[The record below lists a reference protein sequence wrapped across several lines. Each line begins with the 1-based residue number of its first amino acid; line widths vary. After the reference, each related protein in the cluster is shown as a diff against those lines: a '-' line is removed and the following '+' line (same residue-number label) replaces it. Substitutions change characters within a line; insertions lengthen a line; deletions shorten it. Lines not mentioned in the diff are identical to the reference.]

1 MLLFAV
7 PGAFTPT
14 CSEQHLPGYVEH
26 AGALKAKG
34 VEAIACFS
42 VNDAFVM
49 GAWGEASKAGGNVE
63 MFADG
68 SAVFTRALGLELD
81 LTAAGMGLR
90 SKRFAMLVEDNT
102 VRQLRI
108 DEKGLD
114 ASSRRSRPS
123 KPSKPSKPHP
133 PGRGP
138 PQLKRHPPRRG
149 RKPQAAGRKPQAA
162 GLRP

>member
-1 MLLFAV
+1 M
-7 PGAFTPT
+7 
-14 CSEQHLPGYVEH
+14 EH

-34 VEAIACFS
+34 VEANRLLLGQRRLRHG
-42 VNDAFVM
+42 VP
-49 GAWGEASKAGGNVE
+49 GAKPSKAGGNVE

-114 ASSRRSRPS
+114 ASSAEAA
-123 KPSKPSKPHP
+123 
-133 PGRGP
+133 
-138 PQLKRHPPRRG
+138 L
-149 RKPQAAGRKPQAA
+149 QA
-162 GLRP
+162 L

>member
-1 MLLFAV
+1 MIQVGDPLPEATLQVKRAAGVENVSIRDYCQGRRVLLFAV

-114 ASSRRSRPS
+114 ASSAEAA
-123 KPSKPSKPHP
+123 
-133 PGRGP
+133 
-138 PQLKRHPPRRG
+138 L
-149 RKPQAAGRKPQAA
+149 QA
-162 GLRP
+162 L